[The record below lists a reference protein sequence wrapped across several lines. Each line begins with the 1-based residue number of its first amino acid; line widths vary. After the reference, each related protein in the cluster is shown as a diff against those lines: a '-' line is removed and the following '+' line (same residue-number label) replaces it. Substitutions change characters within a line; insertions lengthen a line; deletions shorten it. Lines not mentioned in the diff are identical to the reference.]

1 METQTTEQVSRLV
14 LHGEVFS
21 VAKKTTISRSFRAVF
36 GVVGHTLATQTLI
49 AT

>member
-1 METQTTEQVSRLV
+1 MDAQTTERVNSLV
-14 LHGEVFS
+14 LHGEVFY